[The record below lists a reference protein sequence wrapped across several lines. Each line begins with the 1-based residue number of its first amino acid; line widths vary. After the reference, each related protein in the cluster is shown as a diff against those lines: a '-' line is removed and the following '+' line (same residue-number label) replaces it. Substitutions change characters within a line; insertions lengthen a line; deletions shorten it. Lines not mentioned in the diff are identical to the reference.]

1 MAVDD
6 VYPRRNLP
14 GTAEDWGRALETD
27 VAGTKK
33 ALEIV
38 GQNIGAQNR
47 ATAASLQELSRQLT
61 AISQAQTGIEAT
73 QASILATQASILAT
87 QNFLLNQTQYGQNS
101 ATYSATAPSA
111 GSISL
116 YSYDGTY
123 DVSLSVTTSSTG
135 KLSITVGSVV
145 LGLDTAGV
153 GVEIVGVSTPDY
165 FSSVFVSSGVLSAS
179 RTFQTTLLGNTTY
192 TIRTRRWYLGSGG
205 GSVSYQS
212 QALSIAKIG
221 Q

>member
-27 VAGTKK
+27 VVGTKK

-61 AISQAQTGIEAT
+61 AISDAQTAIENAQANIVST
-73 QASILATQASILAT
+73 QD
-87 QNFLLNQTQYGQNS
+87 FLLNQTQYGQNS

-111 GSISL
+111 GIISL

-165 FSSVFVSSGVLSAS
+165 FSSVFVSNGVLSAS
-179 RTFQTTLLGNTTY
+179 RTFQTTLSGNTSY
-192 TIRTRRWYLGSGG
+192 TVRTRRWYLGSGG

-212 QALSIAKIG
+212 QALSVTKVG

>member
-27 VAGTKK
+27 VVGTKK

-47 ATAASLQELSRQLT
+47 ATAASLQELSRQLA
-61 AISQAQTGIEAT
+61 AISQAQTEIEAA
-73 QASILATQASILAT
+73 QSGILAT
-87 QNFLLNQTQYGQNS
+87 QNFLLNQTQYGEKTGGS
-101 ATYSATAPSA
+101 GGVRGATGGITLEA
-111 GSISL
+111 
-116 YSYDGTY
+116 YDSGQ

-135 KLSITVGSVV
+135 ILAVTVSSLLVSFGS
-145 LGLDTAGV
+145 TAGC
-153 GVEIVGVSTPDY
+153 GVEVVGVSSPDL
-165 FSSVFVSSGVLSAS
+165 FKSVSVRDATLSAS
-179 RTFQTTLLGNTTY
+179 RQSLLTLSPNTTY
-192 TIRTRRWYLGSGG
+192 TIRSRRWYDGPGGTVAYSYSGLT
-205 GSVSYQS
+205 VT
-212 QALSIAKIG
+212 KVG